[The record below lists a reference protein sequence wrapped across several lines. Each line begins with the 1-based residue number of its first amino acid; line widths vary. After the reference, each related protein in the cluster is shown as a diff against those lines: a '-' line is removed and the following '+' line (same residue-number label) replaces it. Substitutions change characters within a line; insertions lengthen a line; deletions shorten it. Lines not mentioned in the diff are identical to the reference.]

1 MVEVVLNSL
10 FKHQRVHF
18 LLYINIGISISI
30 STSYLFRI
38 QFPTETPSC
47 ILPHT
52 YSGLKI
58 NSVLPIVPYQ
68 FITLHHS
75 FSVLQRDAVKY
86 YFGIFSDEEKSLD
99 KTIRSHYLVQSSNH
113 CIRQIRPIQ
122 FPREYLHIE
131 QIKEDIMIPIKHYL
145 RLTSLVGT

>member
-18 LLYINIGISISI
+18 LLHIDIYIS
-30 STSYLFRI
+30 STSYVYRI

-58 NSVLPIVPYQ
+58 NSVLPIVLYQ

-113 CIRQIRPIQ
+113 CIR
-122 FPREYLHIE
+122 
-131 QIKEDIMIPIKHYL
+131 
-145 RLTSLVGT
+145 